1 MSNSLCQGKRR
12 CWIFCNRAVHVSRV
26 WLKFKSHIHQKVSFR
41 IRWRLEPSWSANE
54 RLWWVAPSGHG
65 HGSFLSVSTPD
76 RAETSMDQ
84 ITLSTL
90 YCYRLLL
97 HNCTTRTSQSIVRIL
112 NRHIAQASHSWMHL
126 LNPIQSHFQLHADS
140 HQQGSFR
147 FPWLSAHNS
156 SSLKTLTPT
165 VNFSEVDCSCGS
177 CSFASNEVE
186 ILCRYLL
193 YLLHYRTP
201 RLLTPIDNS
210 AIAN

>member
-1 MSNSLCQGKRR
+1 MAYLHFCISLKRWFPFSSCLYLVKITQGPCKSSPSFTTSPLHYVYCYSTHHLNSLLPGL
-12 CWIFCNRAVHVSRV
+12 NSGRV
-26 WLKFKSHIHQKVSFR
+26 
-41 IRWRLEPSWSANE
+41 
-54 RLWWVAPSGHG
+54 
-65 HGSFLSVSTPD
+65 
-76 RAETSMDQ
+76 
-84 ITLSTL
+84 
-90 YCYRLLL
+90 LL

-112 NRHIAQASHSWMHL
+112 NHYIAQASHSWMHL